1 MVKII
6 LSTVTNIFYSEN
18 KFMARKVIKIIN
30 FLVIIILLTTI
41 TKKIYIYIVTHVI
54 LLLYQF
60 LFDSYRAWA

>member
-41 TKKIYIYIVTHVI
+41 TKKKKNCLSCYFITLPIS
-54 LLLYQF
+54 F
-60 LFDSYRAWA
+60 